1 MLQNPAENRD
11 VRIAAADALR
21 NYPTGAGGGAAKA
34 LASVLSARDFGVAW
48 QAHESLVRMTGR
60 DLRYMGRRRVNKTDK
75 NGDPLDGVVNL
86 FDVAIILAV
95 AFLLA
100 ALAGVGLTDVL
111 SSKDMTIVKNPGQSD
126 MQVIVK
132 QGDSVMQLN
141 LQPGQQVSGVGT
153 LIGQFYQLADG
164 TTVYVPTGA
173 VAPTG
178 SAPTTGATSQPIP
191 GVTPTPGATV
201 PPTPTATP

>member
-1 MLQNPAENRD
+1 VSPNVQDN
-11 VRIAAADALR
+11 VVS
-21 NYPTGAGGGAAKA
+21 YPP
-34 LASVLSARDFGVAW
+34 SVL
-48 QAHESLVRMTGR
+48 EEPGR
-60 DLRYMGRRRVNKTDK
+60 NLRFMGRRRVSKTDK

-86 FDVAIILAV
+86 FDVAIILSV

-132 QGDSVMQLN
+132 RGDSVMQLN

-173 VAPTG
+173 TAPTG
-178 SAPTTGATSQPIP
+178 SVPTTGATTPP
-191 GVTPTPGATV
+191 VTGVTPTPGATV
-201 PPTPTATP
+201 NPGTVPGTVPGAVTPTPTAAP

>member
-1 MLQNPAENRD
+1 VSPDVQEN
-11 VRIAAADALR
+11 VVS
-21 NYPTGAGGGAAKA
+21 YPP
-34 LASVLSARDFGVAW
+34 SVL
-48 QAHESLVRMTGR
+48 EEPGR
-60 DLRYMGRRRVNKTDK
+60 DLRFMGRRRVSKTDK

-86 FDVAIILAV
+86 FDVAIVLAV

-164 TTVYVPTGA
+164 TTVYVPTA
-173 VAPTG
+173 AAATG
-178 SAPTTGATSQPIP
+178 STPTTGATSQPIP
-191 GVTPTPGATV
+191 GVTPTPGTAPGTV
-201 PPTPTATP
+201 PGTVVTPTPTTIP

>member
-1 MLQNPAENRD
+1 VSPNVQDN
-11 VRIAAADALR
+11 VVS
-21 NYPTGAGGGAAKA
+21 YPP
-34 LASVLSARDFGVAW
+34 SVL
-48 QAHESLVRMTGR
+48 EEPGR
-60 DLRYMGRRRVNKTDK
+60 NLRYMGRRRVSKTDK

-86 FDVAIILAV
+86 FDVAIVLSV

-100 ALAGVGLTDVL
+100 ALTGVGLTDVL
-111 SSKDMTIVKNPGQSD
+111 SSKDMTIVKNPGKSD

-132 QGDSVMQLN
+132 KGDSVLQLN

-173 VAPTG
+173 LPPSG
-178 SAPTTGATSQPIP
+178 SQPTTGATSVP
-191 GVTPTPGATV
+191 GATTTPGSTVTPGTVPGAVVTPTPA
-201 PPTPTATP
+201 ATP